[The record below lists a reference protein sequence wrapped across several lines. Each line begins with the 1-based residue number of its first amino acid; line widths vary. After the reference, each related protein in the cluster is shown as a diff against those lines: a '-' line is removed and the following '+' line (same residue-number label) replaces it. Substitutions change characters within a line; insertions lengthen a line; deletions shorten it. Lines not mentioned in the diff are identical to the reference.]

1 MVEFDNFLECCG
13 QLLVESAVSHL
24 LYSLTLL
31 EQLVGIVLDILVR
44 NIVHAILGELHACHL
59 NGSILNV
66 LVVNLDTLSLSELV
80 LSEVP
85 CQSLETLLIVLV
97 DELLLVLVG
106 LKVLRVVGN
115 EDALEQ
121 LVRVLQLADLLENM
135 STDILQ
141 ELEVGVTLQLVSGSD
156 SLSYTAGYVLADIVR
171 DRFLAGLGKEVNDSE
186 DSLQL
191 SLAYQGLF
199 DALRGDTTLFKTP
212 QAERFLNNRVSDIRK
227 AKEEKLKKVGI
238 DFLKENAQKEGV
250 VTLPSGL
257 QYKVLKQGNGAVA
270 KANDKVKVK
279 YEGRLIDGT
288 VFDSTDKHGGDPVTF
303 SPSQVI
309 KGWTEALCLM
319 PVGSKWQLYI
329 PQELAYGPRGAGND
343 IPPYSTLIF
352 DVEVIDIE
360 VAQEAKATEEVKPA
374 EEVKQEVKPAKAT
387 KKKNTKK

>member
-1 MVEFDNFLECCG
+1 MKKLIIVALA
-13 QLLVESAVSHL
+13 LVA
-24 LYSLTLL
+24 
-31 EQLVGIVLDILVR
+31 G
-44 NIVHAILGELHACHL
+44 A
-59 NGSILNV
+59 
-66 LVVNLDTLSLSELV
+66 SLSTIQAGKKNKKAPK
-80 LSEVP
+80 S
-85 CQSLETLLIVLV
+85 
-97 DELLLVLVG
+97 
-106 LKVLRVVGN
+106 
-115 EDALEQ
+115 
-121 LVRVLQLADLLENM
+121 
-135 STDILQ
+135 
-141 ELEVGVTLQLVSGSD
+141 TLQLVSGSD